1 MAALNAPAS
10 PILFILSSGFPDDD
24 SLVVSALQEISAH
37 EISGNAEYGGVCC
50 VSMMLHEISRCEI
63 SCRRAMPAKLQCH
76 RRGCVVCLAG
86 ERPKGRTFD
95 RCADACREH
104 LSLCTGRNSCV
115 LKQRRSSLI
124 VAGVFRGDFDMP
136 FLLAILGVLGA
147 AAFWWYRMKA
157 MNEAA
162 REVADVVGRVQGNI
176 RRKKLRKQAALSPLT
191 AIDNPV
197 VAAATLIT
205 AIVSE
210 QGPIL
215 PQREAVIREVIS
227 GISDGQKKTDEA
239 VVYAKWAAAQIDDT
253 TIVIDKLAP
262 FLRERLDPHERED
275 LLQMLNR
282 VAKGGEQS
290 LK

>member
-1 MAALNAPAS
+1 
-10 PILFILSSGFPDDD
+10 
-24 SLVVSALQEISAH
+24 
-37 EISGNAEYGGVCC
+37 
-50 VSMMLHEISRCEI
+50 
-63 SCRRAMPAKLQCH
+63 
-76 RRGCVVCLAG
+76 
-86 ERPKGRTFD
+86 
-95 RCADACREH
+95 
-104 LSLCTGRNSCV
+104 
-115 LKQRRSSLI
+115 
-124 VAGVFRGDFDMP
+124 MP

-227 GISDGQKKTDEA
+227 GISDGQK
-239 VVYAKWAAAQIDDT
+239 
-253 TIVIDKLAP
+253 
-262 FLRERLDPHERED
+262 
-275 LLQMLNR
+275 
-282 VAKGGEQS
+282 
-290 LK
+290 